1 MHCQEK
7 AVCAV
12 PKKQEKVDVVDVAA
26 TVEIAVPGLQEQ
38 LGATVYAFVPVDPK
52 LTTHEVPL
60 VIVALPAWSL
70 PDTKEKP
77 VHVLAVGAGLEKS

>member
-1 MHCQEK
+1 M
-7 AVCAV
+7 

-26 TVEIAVPGLQEQ
+26 TVDTVDPGLQEQ

-52 LTTHEVPL
+52 LMMQEVAL